1 MIKLDVFLNLSFVT
15 FVGTKNL
22 FKIHIKHNDQ
32 TDHMIKV
39 ILHKH
44 VVYNSRNILSMAE
57 T

>member
-1 MIKLDVFLNLSFVT
+1 VIKLDVFLNLSFVT